1 MFDQAMKDIANGRS
15 LAPLFV
21 ALAAFALALVP
32 PPGDPDT
39 YWHLASGR
47 WMVEHGQL
55 LRTDIFS
62 STVHGQPYSIGE
74 WLGEIVLY
82 LAYLAGG
89 WTGLVILRG
98 LLVFACAFFL
108 TRVALHGGAPVI
120 VAVPVTCAALLLSE
134 IVWTDRPH
142 LFTLALFPLLLDLLL
157 TARAGRVSVLLAV
170 PPLMLLWTNLH
181 GGYAVGLALI
191 GIFTLE
197 ALVTRRNW
205 AAFAITASTA
215 FAASLV
221 DPGSLGLGAAA
232 SHATAP
238 PRFIVEESPP
248 DVTRPAGFV
257 FAAFIIGALALA
269 LRGGG
274 TLLDLLLLAPLLWL
288 GLSAQRHMPYFAF
301 AAVPFISV
309 AVPRAW
315 APLEVWL
322 ARRRPYPRGAVV
334 GFGAGVA
341 AMALVGLAFVP
352 SAPNERAYP
361 TALLDAVR
369 SGSGVLLNEYDWGGY
384 LIWRAPERP
393 VFVDGR
399 LFPFLPDVFAD
410 WRVAVELGPR
420 WKDVLE
426 RYQVTQV
433 LLKPDRALVA
443 ALREQG
449 WRVVGGDAGSVLL
462 ERPR

>member
-1 MFDQAMKDIANGRS
+1 MLNGRS

-21 ALAAFALALVP
+21 ALAAFALALATP
-32 PPGDPDT
+32 PSDPDM
-39 YWHLASGR
+39 YWHLASGK
-47 WMVEHGQL
+47 WMLDHGQL
-55 LRTDIFS
+55 LRADVFS
-62 STVHGQPYSIGE
+62 STVNGQPYSVGE
-74 WLGEIVLY
+74 WLGQIVLY
-82 LAYLAGG
+82 VAYLAGG

-98 LLVFACAFFL
+98 LLVGVCAFFL
-108 TRVALHGGAPVI
+108 TRVALRGGAPII

-157 TARAGRVSVLLAV
+157 TARAGRLGLLLGV

-181 GGYAVGLALI
+181 GGYALGLALV
-191 GIFTLE
+191 GVFTLE
-197 ALVTRRNW
+197 ALLVRRNF

-221 DPGSLGLGAAA
+221 DPGALGLSAAA
-232 SHATAP
+232 AHATAP

-257 FAAFIIGALALA
+257 FAAFIIGTLALA
-269 LRGGG
+269 MRGGG

-301 AAVPFISV
+301 AAVPFISA

-315 APLEVWL
+315 PPLEAWL
-322 ARRRPYPRGAVV
+322 AGRRPYPRGAIV

-341 AMALVGLAFVP
+341 AMALAGVAFVP
-352 SAPNERAYP
+352 NAPNERAYP
-361 TALLDAVR
+361 AAALAATR
-369 SGSGVLLNEYDWGGY
+369 AGSGVLLNEYDWGGY
-384 LIWRAPERP
+384 LIWRAPERQ

-399 LFPFLPDVFAD
+399 LFPFLPEVFAD
-410 WRVAVELGPR
+410 WREAVEVGPR
-420 WKDVLE
+420 WKQVLD
-426 RYQVTQV
+426 RYKVAQV
-433 LLKPDRALVA
+433 LLRPDRALVS
-443 ALREQG
+443 ALREEG
-449 WRVVGGDAGSVLL
+449 WRVVTEDARAVLL

>member
-1 MFDQAMKDIANGRS
+1 MNGRR

-21 ALAAFALALVP
+21 ALAAFALALAT

-39 YWHLASGR
+39 YWHLASGK
-47 WMVEHGQL
+47 WMLEHGAL
-55 LRTDIFS
+55 LRADIFS
-62 STVHGQPYSIGE
+62 STVNGQPYSVGE
-74 WLGEIVLY
+74 WLGQIVLY
-82 LAYLAGG
+82 AAYLAGG
-89 WTGLVILRG
+89 WTGLVVLRG
-98 LLVFACAFFL
+98 LLVAVCAFFL
-108 TRVALHGGAPVI
+108 TRVALRGGAPVI

-157 TARAGRVSVLLAV
+157 IARAGRLKALLAV
-170 PPLMLLWTNLH
+170 PPLILVWTNLH
-181 GGYAVGLALI
+181 GGYALGLALV

-197 ALVTRRNW
+197 ALLTRRSW
-205 AAFAITASTA
+205 VSSAFAITAATA

-232 SHATAP
+232 AHATAP

-257 FAAFIIGALALA
+257 FAAFIIGTLALA
-269 LRGGG
+269 VRGGG

-301 AAVPFISV
+301 AAVPFIS
-309 AVPRAW
+309 AALPRVWSPFEA
-315 APLEVWL
+315 WL

-341 AMALVGLAFVP
+341 AMAIIGLALVP
-352 SAPNERAYP
+352 SGPNETAYP
-361 TALLDAVR
+361 TGALAAVR
-369 SGSGVLLNEYDWGGY
+369 STSGVLLNEYDWGGY

-410 WRVAVELGPR
+410 WREAVELGPR
-420 WKDVLE
+420 WKAVLD
-426 RYQVTQV
+426 RYNVAQV
-433 LLKPDRALVA
+433 LLRPDRALVS

-449 WRVVGGDAGSVLL
+449 WRVVTEDARAILL